1 MKMKLLK
8 RINVR
13 KKEKNKTEKKNKM
26 IIFRKKQVVA
36 ATLVVLIGVAG
47 YLNWSFETGVSDES
61 IAVMYNEAAKKLG
74 EAQMVNNDEEESLEE
89 VKETAAE
96 NYFAKAKIDREIK
109 RDEAVEMLT
118 SVLNSV
124 ESTDSAKLSAEEEIF
139 TIADYTQ
146 KEVNAENLIKARGF
160 SDAVVFL
167 TADGA
172 SVAVE
177 SAGLSEGEAAVITE
191 TVATSAD
198 VDVSCIKIVE
208 IKP

>member
-1 MKMKLLK
+1 MTMKLLK

-74 EAQMVNNDEEESLEE
+74 EAQMVNNDEEESIEE
-89 VKETAAE
+89 VTETAAE

>member
-1 MKMKLLK
+1 MKLLK

-36 ATLVVLIGVAG
+36 ATLVVLISVAG

-74 EAQMVNNDEEESLEE
+74 EAQMVNNDEEESIEE
-89 VKETAAE
+89 VTETAAE

>member
-8 RINVR
+8 RINAR

-89 VKETAAE
+89 VTETAAE

>member
-74 EAQMVNNDEEESLEE
+74 EAQMVNNDEEESIEE
-89 VKETAAE
+89 VTETAAE

>member
-1 MKMKLLK
+1 MKLLK

-89 VKETAAE
+89 VTETAAE

>member
-1 MKMKLLK
+1 MKLLK

-36 ATLVVLIGVAG
+36 AALVVLIGVAG

-74 EAQMVNNDEEESLEE
+74 EAQMVNNDEEESIEE
-89 VKETAAE
+89 VTETAAE

>member
-1 MKMKLLK
+1 MKLLK

-74 EAQMVNNDEEESLEE
+74 EAQMVNNDEEESIEE
-89 VKETAAE
+89 VTETAAE